1 MPGKARST
9 EASTSSSEFSEP
21 MEIAPRFVDLAV
33 RRWQAFTGKDSIEIN
48 SGETFDDLAIER
60 APPAAPAASAAPS
73 QSDQPKQHGGGTDSA
88 EGRSSTPTKSAA

>member
-1 MPGKARST
+1 
-9 EASTSSSEFSEP
+9 